1 MTDRLR
7 DRAACGD
14 LDDVDVLLAEQLKDP
29 SFAAAYRDAGARFEL
44 HQRLVSA
51 REAAGLSR
59 ADVAARMQ
67 VKTKR
72 VDDFEGGRTDPCFS
86 FLQRYAR
93 AVGLHLTTAVE
104 AP

>member
-1 MTDRLR
+1 MPGST
-7 DRAACGD
+7 CTG
-14 LDDVDVLLAEQLKDP
+14 QLV
-29 SFAAAYRDAGARFEL
+29 A
-44 HQRLVSA
+44 A

-72 VDDFEGGRTDPCFS
+72 VDDFEGGRTDPYFS

-93 AVGLHLTTAVE
+93 AVGLHLTSDLET
-104 AP
+104 P